1 MKPAF
6 ADSSLDVERIRRDFP
21 CLQQEVHG
29 KPLVYLDNAATT
41 QSPHSVISAISA
53 FHSHDRANI
62 HRGVHTL
69 SQRSTRA
76 YDAVRDTVAAFL
88 HAPDPREVVFTK
100 GTTEGLNLLAHTL
113 GRSRLGPG
121 DEVLVTGMEHHSNI
135 VPWQIV
141 CEATGAKLT
150 HVPLTDTGAL
160 DMEAFDALLGP
171 NTRILSMVHVS
182 NALGTINP
190 VQDMVAKA
198 RAVGAVTILDGAQA
212 VAHLPVDVQELG
224 CDFYV
229 FSAHKLFG
237 PTGVGVLWGR
247 ADLLESLPPWQGG
260 GDMIRSVSFSGT
272 TYADIPARF
281 EAGTPNIAG
290 VIGLGAAIEYVN
302 SVGLKAIGAWEGE
315 LLEYGTAAL
324 ATVEGLRMV
333 GTAPNKASVMSFVL
347 EGIHPHDIGTI
358 LDMEGIAVRTG
369 HHCAQPVMEHFKVPA
384 TARASVSFYNTK
396 SDLDALV
403 QGLAVVN
410 ETLGR

>member
-1 MKPAF
+1 MKPAY
-6 ADSSLDVERIRRDFP
+6 ADSSLDVERVRRDFP
-21 CLQQEVHG
+21 CLHQEVRG

-41 QSPHSVISAISA
+41 QCPRSVISAISA
-53 FHSHDRANI
+53 FHIHDRANI

-69 SQRSTRA
+69 SQRSTKA
-76 YDAVRDTVAAFL
+76 YDAVRETVAAFI
-88 HAPDPREVVFTK
+88 HAAESREVVFTK
-100 GTTEGLNLLAHTL
+100 GTTEGLNLVAHTL

-141 CEATGAKLT
+141 CEATGATLK

-160 DMEAFDALLGP
+160 DMEAFEALLGP
-171 NTRILSMVHVS
+171 NTRIFSMVHVS

-190 VQDMVAKA
+190 VRDMVARA

-247 ADLLESLPPWQGG
+247 AELLESLPPWQGG
-260 GDMIRSVSFSGT
+260 GDMIRSVSFAGT

-290 VIGLGAAIEYVN
+290 VIGLGAAIDYVN
-302 SVGLKAIGAWEGE
+302 SVGLDAIGAWEAD

-324 ATVEGLRMV
+324 SSVEGLRMV
-333 GTAPNKASVMSFVL
+333 GTAPDKASVMSFVL

-369 HHCAQPVMEHFKVPA
+369 HHCAQPVMEHFGVPA
-384 TARASVSFYNTK
+384 TARASVSFYNTL
-396 SDLDALV
+396 SELDALV
-403 QGLAVVN
+403 QGLGVVK

>member
-1 MKPAF
+1 
-6 ADSSLDVERIRRDFP
+6 
-21 CLQQEVHG
+21 
-29 KPLVYLDNAATT
+29 
-41 QSPHSVISAISA
+41 
-53 FHSHDRANI
+53 
-62 HRGVHTL
+62 
-69 SQRSTRA
+69 
-76 YDAVRDTVAAFL
+76 
-88 HAPDPREVVFTK
+88 
-100 GTTEGLNLLAHTL
+100 
-113 GRSRLGPG
+113 
-121 DEVLVTGMEHHSNI
+121 MEHHSNI

>member
-1 MKPAF
+1 MNPAF
-6 ADSSLDVERIRRDFP
+6 ADSRFDVERIRRDFP
-21 CLQQEVHG
+21 CLQQEVRG
-29 KPLVYLDNAATT
+29 NPLIYLDNAATT
-41 QSPHSVISAISA
+41 QIPRSVISAISA
-53 FHSHDRANI
+53 FHIHDRANI

-69 SQRSTRA
+69 SQRATKA
-76 YDAVRDTVAAFL
+76 YDAVRETVAEFL
-88 HAPDPREVVFTK
+88 HAAESREVVFTK
-100 GTTEGLNLLAHTL
+100 GTTEGLNLVAHTL

-141 CEATGAKLT
+141 CEATGATLK
-150 HVPLTDTGAL
+150 HVPLTDTGTL
-160 DMEAFDALLGP
+160 DMEAFEALLGP
-171 NTRILSMVHVS
+171 NTRIFSMVHVS

-190 VQDMVAKA
+190 VRDMVARA

-212 VAHLPVDVQELG
+212 VAHMPVDVQDLG

-247 ADLLESLPPWQGG
+247 AEVLESLPPWQGG
-260 GDMIRSVSFSGT
+260 GDMIRFVSFAGT

-290 VIGLGAAIEYVN
+290 VIGLGAAIDYVN
-302 SVGLKAIGAWEGE
+302 NVGLAAIGAWEEE

-324 ATVEGLRMV
+324 SSVEGLRMV
-333 GTAPNKASVMSFVL
+333 GTAPEKASVMSFVL

-369 HHCAQPVMEHFKVPA
+369 HHCAQPVMEHFGVPA
-384 TARASVSFYNTK
+384 TARASVSFYNTL

-403 QGLAVVN
+403 QGLAVVK

>member
-6 ADSSLDVERIRRDFP
+6 ADPSFDVERFRRDFP
-21 CLQQEVHG
+21 CLQQEIRG

-41 QSPHSVISAISA
+41 QIPRSVISAISA
-53 FHSHDRANI
+53 FHIHDRANI

-69 SQRSTRA
+69 SQRATKA
-76 YDAVRDTVAAFL
+76 YDAVREMVAAFV
-88 HAPDPREVVFTK
+88 HAAETREVVFTK

-141 CEATGAKLT
+141 CEATGAKLV

-171 NTRILSMVHVS
+171 NTRILSVVHVS

-190 VQDMVAKA
+190 VQDMVARA
-198 RAVGAVTILDGAQA
+198 RALGVVTILDGAQA

-229 FSAHKLFG
+229 FSGHKLFG

-247 ADLLESLPPWQGG
+247 AEILESLPPWQGG
-260 GDMIRSVSFSGT
+260 GDMIRSVSFAGT

-290 VIGLGAAIEYVN
+290 VIGLGAAIDYVH
-302 SVGLKAIGAWEGE
+302 SVGLDAISAWEGE

-333 GTAPNKASVMSFVL
+333 GTAPHKASVMSFVL

-396 SDLDALV
+396 SDIDALV
-403 QGLAVVN
+403 QGLAVVQ

>member
-1 MKPAF
+1 MKPAY
-6 ADSSLDVERIRRDFP
+6 ADSSFDVERFRRDFP

-29 KPLVYLDNAATT
+29 NPLVYLDNAATT
-41 QSPHSVISAISA
+41 QIPRSVISAISA
-53 FHSHDRANI
+53 FHIHDRANI

-69 SQRSTRA
+69 SQRATKA
-76 YDAVRDTVAAFL
+76 YDDVRETVAAFV
-88 HAPDPREVVFTK
+88 HAAESREVVFTK

-141 CEATGAKLT
+141 CEATGATLK

-160 DMEAFDALLGP
+160 DMEAFGALLGP

-190 VQDMVAKA
+190 VQDMVARA

-247 ADLLESLPPWQGG
+247 AEILESLPPWQGG
-260 GDMIRSVSFSGT
+260 GDMIRSVSFAGT

-290 VIGLGAAIEYVN
+290 VIGLGAAIDYVN
-302 SVGLKAIGAWEGE
+302 SVGLEAIGAWEE
-315 LLEYGTAAL
+315 DLLEYGTAAL

-333 GTAPNKASVMSFVL
+333 GTAPHKASVMSFVL
-347 EGIHPHDIGTI
+347 DGIHPHDIGTI
-358 LDMEGIAVRTG
+358 LDTEGIAVRTG

-384 TARASVSFYNTK
+384 TARASVSFYNTR

-403 QGLAVVN
+403 QGLAVVK

>member
-1 MKPAF
+1 MKTAV
-6 ADSSLDVERIRRDFP
+6 ADSFLDVERLRRDFP
-21 CLQQEVHG
+21 CLQQEVRG

-41 QSPHSVISAISA
+41 QVPRSVISAVSS
-53 FHSHDRANI
+53 FHIHDRANI

-69 SQRSTRA
+69 SQRATKA
-76 YDAVRDTVAAFL
+76 YDAVRENVAAFV
-88 HAPDPREVVFTK
+88 HAFESREVVFTK
-100 GTTEGLNLLAHTL
+100 GATEGLNLLAHTL
-113 GRSRLGPG
+113 GRSLVPG

-141 CEATGAKLT
+141 CEATGATLK

-160 DMEAFDALLGP
+160 DLEAFESLLGP
-171 NTRILSMVHVS
+171 STRILSMVHVS

-198 RAVGAVTILDGAQA
+198 RALGAVTVLDGAQA
-212 VAHLPVDVQELG
+212 VAHLPVDVQALG

-229 FSAHKLFG
+229 FSGHKLFG

-247 ADLLESLPPWQGG
+247 AELLEGLPPWQGG
-260 GDMIRSVSFSGT
+260 GDMIRSVSFAGT

-290 VIGLGAAIEYVN
+290 VIGLGAAIDFVN
-302 SVGLKAIGAWEGE
+302 RVGLDAIGVWERN

-324 ATVEGLRMV
+324 AEVQGLRMV
-333 GTAPNKASVMSFVL
+333 GTAPQKAGVMSFVL

-358 LDMEGIAVRTG
+358 LDMEGIAVRAG
-369 HHCAQPVMEHFKVPA
+369 HHCAQPVMEHFQVPA
-384 TARASVSFYNTK
+384 TARASLSFYNTRA
-396 SDLDALV
+396 DIDALV
-403 QGLAVVN
+403 QGLAVVK